1 MIVNIL
7 VKLIKRYNL
16 KISYYYYMVK
26 TATPSPENTALTAA
40 DASFK
45 GKFFDFTEIFL
56 SFTKLWT

>member
-1 MIVNIL
+1 
-7 VKLIKRYNL
+7 
-16 KISYYYYMVK
+16 MVK
-26 TATPSPENTALTAA
+26 TATPSPESTALTAA